1 MHEGFICVCDRVDR
15 QAGRHL
21 CVVFRDLSGL
31 KDSGLISKLTCCL
44 LIMVVVVLFGRGYE
58 PSVSLVVLILDV
70 LRVTRIHDKTEREPQ
85 GWCRT

>member
-21 CVVFRDLSGL
+21 CVVFRGLSGL
-31 KDSGLISKLTCCL
+31 KDSFLLSKLTCCL
-44 LIMVVVVLFGRGYE
+44 LIMVVVVLFGRGYG
-58 PSVSLVVLILDV
+58 PSVPSLILILGV
-70 LRVTRIHDKTEREPQ
+70 LRITRIHDETEQELQ